1 MSSILPQS
9 MSKEELVAKMRAA
22 RLAAQPQ
29 VGNGTVAQPSQSA
42 TPVPTSLQLL
52 AAKAKQLREEPAP
65 PPPPV
70 RKVLATSPELGQRCS
85 ALEAAC
91 QTLADELLLA
101 EPQLGDFLAD
111 IHEHLRAEPE
121 LMHILTDEQI
131 AAVYQ
136 GFIAQSGKSIATVKP
151 KKPATAAKIALAQGV
166 SDDDM

>member
-1 MSSILPQS
+1 MSNIPQP
-9 MSKEELVAKMRAA
+9 MSKEELVAKMKAA

-29 VGNGTVAQPSQSA
+29 VGNGSGTVAQ
-42 TPVPTSLQLL
+42 PTSLQLL

-65 PPPPV
+65 PPPPPV
-70 RKVLATSPELGQRCS
+70 RKVLATSPELGQRCG
-85 ALEAAC
+85 ALEEAC

>member
-1 MSSILPQS
+1 MSNEQPLPL
-9 MSKEELVAKMRAA
+9 SKEEILAKMKAA

-29 VGNGTVAQPSQSA
+29 VGNGTVAQPSPSA
-42 TPVPTSLQLL
+42 APTSLQLL

-65 PPPPV
+65 PPPQPE
-70 RKVLATSPELGQRCS
+70 RKVLATSPELGQRCI